1 MSAATRQ
8 KEGDVQPQNPT
19 LIAICG
25 IKGSGKSEV
34 AGRLEGQLSAQRIR
48 FAGPL
53 KDMLRV
59 LGLTDHEIEGHLKE
73 EPCEKLCGRTPR
85 HAMITLGTEWGR
97 DLIGPSIWS
106 RAWERRAAW
115 ALAGGA
121 NVLTEDLRF
130 PNEYDAVR
138 RLGGLVLRVL
148 RPGVVAGEH
157 ESEAHALSFP
167 ADIQC
172 YNDGNLDDLDY
183 WITHI
188 LPGEIARATAA
199 GSAA

>member
-1 MSAATRQ
+1 MQLQ
-8 KEGDVQPQNPT
+8 KPI

-25 IKGSGKSEV
+25 FKGSGKSKV
-34 AGRLEGQLSAQRIR
+34 ASRLEGQLQAQRIR

-59 LGLTDHEIEGHLKE
+59 LGLTEQEIEGHLKE
-73 EPCEKLCGRTPR
+73 QPCEKLCGRTPR

-97 DLIGPSIWS
+97 DMIGPTIWS
-106 RAWERRAAW
+106 HAWERRAAW

-121 NVLTEDLRF
+121 NVITEDLRF
-130 PNEYDAVR
+130 PNEYDAIR
-138 RLGGLVLRVL
+138 RLGGLVLRVV
-148 RPGVVAGEH
+148 RPGAIGGEH
-157 ESEAHALSFP
+157 ESEAHAMSFS

-172 YNDGNLDDLDY
+172 YNDGNLEDLDY

-188 LPGEIARATAA
+188 LPGEITRALAAR
-199 GSAA
+199 SAS